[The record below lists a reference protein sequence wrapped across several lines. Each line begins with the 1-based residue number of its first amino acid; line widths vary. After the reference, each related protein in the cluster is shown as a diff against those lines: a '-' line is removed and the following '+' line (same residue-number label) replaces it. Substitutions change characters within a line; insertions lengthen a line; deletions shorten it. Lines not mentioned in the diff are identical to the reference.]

1 MARNFYKM
9 KKAEQIIGLST
20 IELQK
25 VAELVLKTV
34 TEDEANE
41 LSKLRNYYTVY
52 LKLELESDKKVYAE
66 NVKFVCKIG
75 RINENTWSKKRS
87 LFNQC
92 LKMGLNVDKFGSETT
107 LQKALKAVK
116 GGTKKVLKNGNVKTD
131 VANSAKIEAEK
142 IEIQAVNDN
151 EIISL
156 MAMSEFKTAV
166 KFLDANG
173 ILKATFMKAW
183 AKHQAENNN

>member
-1 MARNFYKM
+1 MSNENK
-9 KKAEQIIGLST
+9 IIGLSQT
-20 IELQK
+20 ELQT
-25 VAELVLKTV
+25 VGDLVLKTV
-34 TEDEANE
+34 NADKANA
-41 LSKLRNYYTVY
+41 LSQLQNYYSVY
-52 LKLELESDKKVYAE
+52 LALEREADKKVYAQ
-66 NVKFVCKIG
+66 NVKFVCKVGTIS
-75 RINENTWSKKRS
+75 ESTWSKKRS

-92 LKMGLNVDKFGSETT
+92 TKTGLNVDKFDSEAT

-142 IEIQAVNDN
+142 VEIQAVNDN

-183 AKHQAENNN
+183 AKHQAENNK

>member
-1 MARNFYKM
+1 M
-9 KKAEQIIGLST
+9 KKSEQIIGLT
-20 IELQK
+20 TVELQK

-52 LKLELESDKKVYAE
+52 LKLQKESDKKVYAE
-66 NVKFVCKIG
+66 NVKFVCKVG
-75 RINENTWSKKRS
+75 RIHENTWSKKRS

-92 LKMGLNVDKFGSETT
+92 IKMGLNVDKFESEIK
-107 LQKALKAVK
+107 LIKALKAVK

-156 MAMSEFKTAV
+156 MSMSEFKTAV
-166 KFLDANG
+166 KFLDSNG

-183 AKHQAENNN
+183 AKYQAENND

>member
-1 MARNFYKM
+1 M
-9 KKAEQIIGLST
+9 KNQNQIIGLST
-20 IELQK
+20 LELQK

-34 TEDEANE
+34 TADKANA
-41 LSKLRNYYTVY
+41 LSQLQNYYMVY
-52 LKLELESDKKVYAE
+52 LKLELEADKKVYAE
-66 NVKFVCKIG
+66 NIKFVCKVGTIS
-75 RINENTWSKKRS
+75 ESTWSKKRS

-92 LKMGLNVDKFGSETT
+92 IKMGLNVDKFESEAT

-166 KFLDANG
+166 KFLDENG

>member
-1 MARNFYKM
+1 MSNENK
-9 KKAEQIIGLST
+9 IIGLSNA
-20 IELQK
+20 ELQT
-25 VAELVLKTV
+25 VGDLVLKTV
-34 TEDEANE
+34 NEDEAND
-41 LSKLRNYYTVY
+41 LAKLRNYYTVY
-52 LKLELESDKKVYAE
+52 LALEKEADKKVYAQ
-66 NVKFVCKIG
+66 NVKFICKVGTIS
-75 RINENTWSKKRS
+75 ESTWSKKRS

-92 LKMGLNVDKFGSETT
+92 TKTGLNVDIFGSETK

-142 IEIQAVNDN
+142 VEIQAVNDN

-183 AKHQAENNN
+183 AKHQAENNK

>member
-1 MARNFYKM
+1 
-9 KKAEQIIGLST
+9 
-20 IELQK
+20 
-25 VAELVLKTV
+25 
-34 TEDEANE
+34 
-41 LSKLRNYYTVY
+41 
-52 LKLELESDKKVYAE
+52 
-66 NVKFVCKIG
+66 
-75 RINENTWSKKRS
+75 
-87 LFNQC
+87 
-92 LKMGLNVDKFGSETT
+92 MGLNVDKFESEAT

-166 KFLDANG
+166 KFLDENG

>member
-1 MARNFYKM
+1 M
-9 KKAEQIIGLST
+9 KKSNQIIGLSVL
-20 IELQK
+20 ELEQ
-25 VAELVLKTV
+25 VAELVLSTV
-34 TEDEANE
+34 TADKSNA
-41 LSKLRNYYTVY
+41 LLQLQNYYSVY
-52 LKLELESDKKVYAE
+52 LKLESEGDKKVYAE
-66 NVKFVCKIG
+66 NIKYVCKVGTIS
-75 RINENTWSKKRS
+75 ESTWAKKRS

-92 LKMGLNVDKFGSETT
+92 IKMGLNVDKFESEAT

-183 AKHQAENNN
+183 SKHQAENNN

>member
-1 MARNFYKM
+1 MSNKN
-9 KKAEQIIGLST
+9 QITESAISILEIQS
-20 IELQK
+20 
-25 VAELVLKTV
+25 VADLILATV
-34 TEDEANE
+34 TADKSNA
-41 LSKLRNYYTVY
+41 LLQLQNYYTAY
-52 LKLELESDKKVYAE
+52 LKLELEGDKKNYAQ
-66 NVKFVCKIG
+66 NVKFVCRVGTIS
-75 RINENTWSKKRS
+75 ESTWAKKRS

-92 LKMGLNVDKFGSETT
+92 VKQGLNVDKFESEAT

-116 GGTKKVLKNGNVKTD
+116 GGTKKVLKNGGVKTD
-131 VANSAKIEAEK
+131 VAGSAKIEAEK

-183 AKHQAENNN
+183 SKHQAQNND

>member
-1 MARNFYKM
+1 MNKSD
-9 KKAEQIIGLST
+9 QIIGLST

-34 TEDEANE
+34 NADKANA
-41 LSKLRNYYTVY
+41 LSQLQNYYMAY
-52 LKLELESDKKVYAE
+52 LKLETEGDKKNYAA
-66 NVKFVCKIG
+66 NIKFVCRVGTIS
-75 RINENTWSKKRS
+75 ESTWSKKRS

-92 LKMGLNVDKFGSETT
+92 IKMGLNVDKFESEAT

-142 IEIQAVNDN
+142 VEIQAVNDN

-183 AKHQAENNN
+183 SKFQAENNN

>member
-1 MARNFYKM
+1 MSNESK
-9 KKAEQIIGLST
+9 IIGLSQT
-20 IELQK
+20 ELQT
-25 VAELVLKTV
+25 VGDLVLKTV
-34 TEDEANE
+34 NEDEAND
-41 LSKLRNYYTVY
+41 LAKLRNYYTVY
-52 LKLELESDKKVYAE
+52 LALEKEADKKVYAQ
-66 NVKFVCKIG
+66 NVKFICKVGTIS
-75 RINENTWSKKRS
+75 ESTWSKKRS

-92 LKMGLNVDKFGSETT
+92 TKTGLNVDKFGSETK

-142 IEIQAVNDN
+142 VEIQAVNDN

-183 AKHQAENNN
+183 AKHQAENNK

>member
-1 MARNFYKM
+1 M
-9 KKAEQIIGLST
+9 QPLT
-20 IELQK
+20 TVELQN
-25 VAELVLKTV
+25 VAELVLSTV
-34 TEDEANE
+34 NADKANAKSS
-41 LSKLRNYYTVY
+41 LQNYYTVY
-52 LKLELESDKKVYAE
+52 LKLESEGDKKNYAS
-66 NVKFVCKIG
+66 NIKFVCRVGTIS
-75 RINENTWSKKRS
+75 ESTWSKKRS

-92 LKMGLNVDKFGSETT
+92 IKQGLNVDKFESEQS
-107 LQKALKAVK
+107 LQIALKAVK
-116 GGTKKVLKNGNVKTD
+116 GGTKKVLKNGGVKTD
-131 VANSAKIEAEK
+131 VIGSAKVEAEK

-183 AKHQAENNN
+183 SKHQAQNND